1 MGFLEL
7 GELRECV
14 CVWGGREENER
25 ERKGSGVG
33 LVLGRVGASGM
44 GRVVGFRVKKSYLGD
59 VERRRY
65 LAAAPRAQNVCP
77 FLKMTR
83 DLLTPRSHP
92 APNHLP
98 KLKMP
103 RDLLTPLHHP
113 APNHHSRLE

>member
-1 MGFLEL
+1 MFVF
-7 GELRECV
+7 GEGEKKTR
-14 CVWGGREENER
+14 ER
-25 ERKGSGVG
+25 EKGSGVG

-44 GRVVGFRVKKSYLGD
+44 GRFVGFRVKNSYLGD
-59 VERRRY
+59 VVRRRY
-65 LAAAPRAQNVCP
+65 LAATPRSQNLCP